1 MTYTKREDIT
11 AGPGET
17 VVELDTGELVA
28 VSCNRE
34 AAGARVRFHARAR
47 VLQTALATEF
57 RHGALTAGLDV
68 DSVSLQCLRAVLGE
82 PVTLP
87 LAERVLAEV
96 SIRSR
101 IAADAMAGQVDAGA
115 VL

>member
-1 MTYTKREDIT
+1 MKRDDVP
-11 AGPGET
+11 AGAGET

-28 VSCNRE
+28 VSCTRE

-47 VLQTALATEF
+47 VLDTELATEY
-57 RHGALTAGLDV
+57 RHGALIAGLDA
-68 DSVSLQCLRAVLGE
+68 DAIGLQCLLAVLGE

-96 SIRSR
+96 SIRSQ
-101 IAADAMAGQVDAGA
+101 ISAAALAGEVDAGA